1 MARILKTS
9 VEATRRVPAAVLQAS
24 ERARAIVASAEEG
37 ASRLAADAE
46 ADAAR
51 LRAEA
56 IHAGRHEGLARAAA
70 MLAGAAEER
79 ERRLAPL
86 AREVAGLALDVAR
99 RVLGDALAARP
110 ELVVELAARALAEAR
125 NREVVVLRVAPGDAE
140 RVRAAEGRLAALL
153 RRAPG
158 VKIREDAALAAGD
171 VVVETEAGRVDARV
185 TAQLAMLERALAEV
199 GT

>member
-9 VEATRRVPAAVLQAS
+9 AEATPRVPAAVVEAS
-24 ERARAIVASAEEG
+24 ERAKAIIASAEEG
-37 ASRLAADAE
+37 ARRVVAE
-46 ADAAR
+46 ADAAAKR

-56 IHAGRHEGLARAAA
+56 IDAGRHEGLARAAA
-70 MLAGAAEER
+70 VLASAAEER

-86 AREVAGLALDVAR
+86 AREVAGLALEVAR
-99 RVLGDALAARP
+99 RVLGDALAASP
-110 ELVVELAARALAEAR
+110 ELVVDLARRALAEAR
-125 NREVVVLRVAPGDAE
+125 DREVVVLRVAPGDLE

-158 VKIREDAALAAGD
+158 LRIREDAALALGD

-185 TAQLAMLERALAEV
+185 TAQLGMLERALAEV
-199 GT
+199 GA